1 MLCSVIIPVP
11 AKAMLT
17 RQRLARCC
25 AGFLERID
33 IEIIVVDDGAAG
45 TGYQPLANGGNRIR
59 AVMRATGSGPISAR
73 NDGAAAAS
81 GKYLIFLNQ
90 DMVPQRGWLDALVN
104 YAENHPCVAAVGSK
118 LLSAN
123 GTTQHAGVV
132 IDQTGMP
139 RPLYAG
145 FPADH
150 PAVNKSRRFQAV
162 SGTGMLIRRALFGQ
176 LGGFD
181 PTLPSGC
188 EDVDLCLRLA
198 ERGWEVHYCHESVLH
213 RIGSISQATPPQQP
227 ERNAETFRS
236 RWAHRVRPDDLG
248 YFVADGLI
256 QVEYRPLYPI
266 CLSVAPELARAGRD
280 DRDPQAYRLLE
291 ARTRKV
297 LELIKENARLNGRI
311 REVEWQAA
319 ASSLN
324 DAGLL
329 APASEPDLP
338 QRALPLQEL
347 QPGPDSGAECTAAST
362 SPPRAP
368 EPGPGALELLGKS
381 KLLSFLASRRTLT
394 FPKVEQPAVTIVIP
408 MFNKASYAYLALES
422 LLGSEPDLA
431 FELVLVDNASTDET
445 PALLKQLENIRTR
458 ENERNLGFG
467 AACNLGASLARGDY
481 VCFLNSDTLVTPGWL
496 TALLQT
502 IKNYPR
508 CGAVGSKLVHPDGK
522 LQEAGSIIWQGG
534 TTSGYG
540 RGADPLQPEY
550 CYVREVDYCSA
561 ACLLVRKDLFTSVGG
576 FDDRYA
582 PAYYEDADVCL
593 SIRQAGYKVVYQPN
607 AVVFHVE
614 FGSSDGGQG
623 IALQLRN
630 RDRFIAKWA
639 SLLRG
644 QSSPLPGHDL
654 VARERRPGRRILVID
669 DLVPVA
675 GHGMGLPRA
684 REMLNA
690 LGSLG
695 YVVTFLTYIGESD
708 SSVPPAAA
716 WLGVAGLQQ
725 SGIEVFHN
733 LRDKSGKLAE
743 RPHLYDAMIVSRP
756 NKNDIMEFVKRL
768 YPDIPFIYDA
778 EAIFAMRTIR
788 QAEAEGKPLPA
799 QEADSLVRAELKLTD
814 LADVVVTVSDAE
826 RRDFQSYNPCL
837 PVIVWGH
844 SIAARQVRSSFSE
857 RQDLLL
863 VGNLKME
870 PNADAVMH
878 FLRNIFPV
886 LRTRLGCR
894 LLLVGPG
901 PTAEVVA
908 AASALPGEVVLTGF
922 VDELAPFYDG
932 CRIFIAPHRFS
943 GGIPLKVIEAMANG
957 VPCVI
962 SQLTADQ
969 LGVSN
974 DVEAL
979 VAIDA
984 QDFADK
990 VVRLYQDQELWQ
1002 RLQQAGQHLVRTRYG
1017 PAAMQAALGQCIEE
1031 AIARKKANRTAPRRD
1046 SESIRVE
1053 PETEAAAG
1061 LRS

>member
-11 AKAMLT
+11 DKARLT
-17 RQRLARCC
+17 RQRLARWCD
-25 AGFLERID
+25 GSLERID
-33 IEIIVVDDGAAG
+33 AEIIVVDDGAAG
-45 TGYQPLANGGNRIR
+45 TGHQHLASDGDRIR
-59 AVMRATGSGPISAR
+59 VVRHATSSGPVSAR

-81 GKYLIFLNQ
+81 GRYLIFLSP
-90 DMVPQRGWLDALVN
+90 DIVSQRGWLDALVN
-104 YAENHPCVAAVGSK
+104 YAESHPRVAAVGGK
-118 LLSAN
+118 LLFPD

-132 IDQTGMP
+132 IDRTGMP
-139 RPLYAG
+139 RPLYTG

-162 SGTGMLIRRALFGQ
+162 SGTGMLIRRMLFDQ

-181 PTLPSGC
+181 PTLPSGY

-213 RIGSISQATPPQQP
+213 HIGSISQATALQQP
-227 ERNAETFRS
+227 ERNVETFRS
-236 RWAHRVRPDDLG
+236 RWAHRVRPDDIG

-256 QVEYRPLYPI
+256 QVEYRAFYPI
-266 CLSVAPELARAGRD
+266 CLSVAPELARAGGED
-280 DRDPQAYRLLE
+280 GDPQAYRLLE
-291 ARTRKV
+291 VRTQKV
-297 LELIKENARLNGRI
+297 LELLKDNVRLNQRI
-311 REVEWQAA
+311 QEVEWPAA
-319 ASSLN
+319 APPL
-324 DAGLL
+324 
-329 APASEPDLP
+329 PDLP

-347 QPGPDSGAECTAAST
+347 QPGADSEAESTATST
-362 SPPRAP
+362 SQPRAP

-381 KLLSFLASRRTLT
+381 KLRSFLAAHRTLV
-394 FPKVEQPAVTIVIP
+394 FPKVERPVVSIVIP
-408 MFNKASYAYLALES
+408 TFNKAFYTYLALES

-445 PALLKQLENIRTR
+445 PALLKQLENVRVR
-458 ENERNLGFG
+458 VNESNLGFG
-467 AACNLGASLARGDY
+467 AACNLGANLARGEY
-481 VCFLNSDTLVTPGWL
+481 VCFLNSDTLLTPGWL
-496 TALLQT
+496 TALVKT
-502 IKNYPR
+502 MNNYPR
-508 CGAVGSKLVHPDGK
+508 CGAVGAKLVHPDGK
-522 LQEAGSIIWQGG
+522 LQEAGSIVWQDGS
-534 TTSGYG
+534 TSGYG

-561 ACLLVRKDLFTSVGG
+561 ACLLVRKDLLTSLGG

-582 PAYYEDADVCL
+582 PAYYEDADLCL

-614 FGSSDGGQG
+614 FGSSEGGQG
-623 IALQLRN
+623 VALQLRN
-630 RDRFIAKWA
+630 RDRFTAKWA
-639 SLLRG
+639 SLLRD
-644 QSSPLPGHDL
+644 QSPELPGHEL

-708 SSVPPAAA
+708 SSVPPAAG
-716 WLGVAGLQQ
+716 WLGVAELQQ

-733 LRDKSGKLAE
+733 LRNKRGKLAE

-756 NKNDIMEFVKRL
+756 NKNDIMEFVKRF

-778 EAIFAMRTIR
+778 EAIFAVRTIR

-799 QEADSLVRAELKLTD
+799 QKADSLVRAELKLTD

-826 RRDFQSYNPCL
+826 RRVFQSYNPCL
-837 PVIVWGH
+837 PVVVWGH

-863 VGNLKME
+863 VGNLKMD
-870 PNADAVMH
+870 PNADAALH

-901 PTAEVVA
+901 STAEVVE

-922 VDELAPFYDG
+922 VDELAPVYDG
-932 CRIFIAPHRFS
+932 CRIFVAPHRFS

-962 SQLTADQ
+962 SRLMADQ

-979 VAIDA
+979 VATDA

-1002 RLQQAGQHLVRTRYG
+1002 RLQQAGQQLVRTRYG
-1017 PAAMQAALGQCIEE
+1017 PAAMQVALGQCIEE

-1046 SESIRVE
+1046 SESIRAE
-1053 PETEAAAG
+1053 PETEAAG